1 MWSQIVNKCNVNPM
15 CITIAQMGQKIL
27 FVLRLA
33 HLCSWKVHQF
43 PSLFQNV
50 MPSNFPYRVTGQG
63 IGRMVTQDTLG
74 TNKNAIKQWSSNC
87 LFYPLKETIPFV
99 PVSHLFWGVWGLLQ
113 VELSPVGFGFA
124 VNKREIHW

>member
-43 PSLFQNV
+43 PVFVSKRYAFQFSV
-50 MPSNFPYRVTGQG
+50 QSHGAR

>member
-1 MWSQIVNKCNVNPM
+1 
-15 CITIAQMGQKIL
+15 
-27 FVLRLA
+27 
-33 HLCSWKVHQF
+33 
-43 PSLFQNV
+43 
-50 MPSNFPYRVTGQG
+50 
-63 IGRMVTQDTLG
+63 MVTQDTLG

-124 VNKREIHW
+124 VNKRNTLISNERIRDFILGVWKGSSWIILQKQKAS